1 MFYIFVFFCLFR
13 TLKISYSTIMV
24 MVIILMLI
32 GINSNNKNFIRF
44 KNGIYIESVSFHNL
58 EPINF

>member
-44 KNGIYIESVSFHNL
+44 KNGIYIESVSFHN
-58 EPINF
+58 